1 MHVDCAG
8 HHAPIGQRIPC
19 GLAFAPEPARFA
31 TLVDVTGL
39 VIYFSIDREPDG
51 RRRVVAAFGSS
62 RRQPRSRTSQPG
74 TDARSRRS
82 YRTSQPSWPSRGTC
96 LLSHRAPSDTVSNRG
111 PREHVGWRRDHL
123 RTRDVA
129 HDHPQTAMP

>member
-31 TLVDVTGL
+31 ALVDVTGV

-62 RRQPRSRTSQPG
+62 RRQPVPDQP
-74 TDARSRRS
+74 A
-82 YRTSQPSWPSRGTC
+82 W
-96 LLSHRAPSDTVSNRG
+96 H
-111 PREHVGWRRDHL
+111 
-123 RTRDVA
+123 
-129 HDHPQTAMP
+129 